1 MKQRRFVDQ
10 VTVQVRAGKGGD
22 GCCSFRREAMV
33 DKGGPDGGDGGHGG
47 NVIIIG
53 DEHVASLERLFFEPI
68 IRAEDGIAGRG
79 QQMHGRNGRDILVK
93 VPCGTE
99 IHDADTGAFICDIT
113 THGQEA
119 VIAKGGRGGFGN
131 TRFKS
136 ATNQTPENRTPG
148 DPGQEFKLRIELKLL
163 ADVGLVGFPNAGK
176 SQLLRCLSKARPKV
190 ASYPFTTINPIV
202 GSIVYNDFSQI
213 RVADIPGLIEG
224 AHQGIG
230 LGINFLKHIARSR
243 MLLYVIDMAGTDGRE
258 PWQDY
263 RALRRELRSYDKTL
277 LKLPFVI
284 VANKMDI
291 ADAEKKLRR
300 FKREIKRDPIP
311 ISALGAT
318 GIDELKNALWDIIRP
333 LPPDSTVA
341 GNANNDIGDAMAD
354 YDDNAII
361 DAKKLAS
368 AKFLDIGTTGK
379 TTRKRIRH

>member
-1 MKQRRFVDQ
+1 
-10 VTVQVRAGKGGD
+10 
-22 GCCSFRREAMV
+22 
-33 DKGGPDGGDGGHGG
+33 
-47 NVIIIG
+47 
-53 DEHVASLERLFFEPI
+53 
-68 IRAEDGIAGRG
+68 
-79 QQMHGRNGRDILVK
+79 
-93 VPCGTE
+93 
-99 IHDADTGAFICDIT
+99 
-113 THGQEA
+113 
-119 VIAKGGRGGFGN
+119 
-131 TRFKS
+131 
-136 ATNQTPENRTPG
+136 
-148 DPGQEFKLRIELKLL
+148 
-163 ADVGLVGFPNAGK
+163 
-176 SQLLRCLSKARPKV
+176 
-190 ASYPFTTINPIV
+190 
-202 GSIVYNDFSQI
+202 VYNDFSQI

-311 ISALGAT
+311 ISALEAT
-318 GIDELKNALWDIIRP
+318 GINELKNALWDIIRP
-333 LPPDSTVA
+333 LPPDSTVV
-341 GNANNDIGDAMAD
+341 GNANNDIDDAMAD